1 MSDRKNPR
9 RPNERRRNLK
19 RRPLRAP
26 HPRPIVDFEVEPAS
40 RLSSVVVLRAI
51 SAAARRWVRL
61 HLVVEPWQRHG
72 AEVSIERRAAPD
84 ILDGMLADGLVGG
97 AL

>member
-9 RPNERRRNLK
+9 RPNERRRNHK
-19 RRPLRAP
+19 RRPLRVP
-26 HPRPIVDFEVEPAS
+26 NPRPVVDFEVEAPS

-61 HLVVEPWQRHG
+61 HLVTEPWQHRG
-72 AEVSIERRAAPD
+72 AEVSIERRMAPD
-84 ILDGMLADGLVGG
+84 VLDGMLADGLVGG